1 MTMRP
6 TDRRDEDEEIS
17 TFSQEV
23 GYEIYLAGREDPV
36 RTVAAFELPKRM
48 LEEGKEL
55 ESFMHVCTN
64 HVLQTIDVVREHRFM
79 LSDSRFNKFI
89 ALTDHIQA
97 ISILAPEEET
107 LMKALEDA

>member
-6 TDRRDEDEEIS
+6 TDRRDEEEIPI
-17 TFSQEV
+17 FSQEV
-23 GYEIYLAGREDPV
+23 AYEIYLAGREDPV
-36 RTVAAFELPKRM
+36 QAMAAFELPKRM

-55 ESFMHVCTN
+55 ESFMHIATN

-79 LSDSRFNKFI
+79 LSDARFNKFI
-89 ALTDHIQA
+89 AMTDHIQA